1 MNGDTAIEI
10 SNVTKRFNLS
20 QGAGISLKHRA
31 MDLLLR
37 RKSKTFTALRDVNF
51 DVKKGET
58 LGIIGCNG
66 AGKSTLL
73 SIIAGT
79 MSPTEGKVRTKG
91 KISSLLELGAGFHPD
106 LTGRENVFLYG
117 SIMDIPRA
125 VMQKRFDSI
134 VDFAGIGQ
142 FIDQPVRFYS
152 SGMYVRL
159 GFSVAV
165 QIDPDILLVDEVL
178 AVGDVDFQKRCL
190 EKMSEFQKAGKTLLL
205 ISHDLGTMHKISNR
219 IAILNHGTIED
230 IGDPAKMIDKYRD
243 SLFSNMAMP
252 QVKGEWGTREAVLEK
267 ITLLDD
273 FGNETRTVTKNGHLR
288 IRIEYKASR
297 TIETPI
303 FGFRIKQKDHDTVF
317 ASNTDLES
325 FPISSISEGN
335 GVLNLEI
342 DCSQLQFGEYV
353 MSFSLHSN
361 DHSINYHRI
370 DESIPFYIAKPHHP
384 CEGIV
389 ALPTKFYFD

>member
-117 SIMDIPRA
+117 SIMEDR
-125 VMQKRFDSI
+125 K
-134 VDFAGIGQ
+134 
-142 FIDQPVRFYS
+142 
-152 SGMYVRL
+152 
-159 GFSVAV
+159 SVV
-165 QIDPDILLVDEVL
+165 
-178 AVGDVDFQKRCL
+178 
-190 EKMSEFQKAGKTLLL
+190 
-205 ISHDLGTMHKISNR
+205 
-219 IAILNHGTIED
+219 
-230 IGDPAKMIDKYRD
+230 
-243 SLFSNMAMP
+243 
-252 QVKGEWGTREAVLEK
+252 
-267 ITLLDD
+267 
-273 FGNETRTVTKNGHLR
+273 
-288 IRIEYKASR
+288 
-297 TIETPI
+297 
-303 FGFRIKQKDHDTVF
+303 
-317 ASNTDLES
+317 
-325 FPISSISEGN
+325 
-335 GVLNLEI
+335 
-342 DCSQLQFGEYV
+342 
-353 MSFSLHSN
+353 
-361 DHSINYHRI
+361 
-370 DESIPFYIAKPHHP
+370 
-384 CEGIV
+384 
-389 ALPTKFYFD
+389 